1 MFLKA
6 NAAERLRQLGG
17 TQVDDALL
25 GAEVSSA
32 RRNRYQVKD
41 RKKIQS
47 MSFVSERNKREVW
60 SSSSIAAAGQL
71 QLEALALYQLYIV
84 TCVGKHCV

>member
-47 MSFVSERNKREVW
+47 MSFVSERNKRE
-60 SSSSIAAAGQL
+60 L
-71 QLEALALYQLYIV
+71 
-84 TCVGKHCV
+84 